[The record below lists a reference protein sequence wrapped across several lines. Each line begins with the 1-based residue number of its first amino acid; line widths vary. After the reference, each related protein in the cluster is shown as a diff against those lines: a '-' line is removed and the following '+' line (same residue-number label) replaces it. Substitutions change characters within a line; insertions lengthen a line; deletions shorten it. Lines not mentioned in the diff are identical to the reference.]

1 MTQPEQSGSSGLTV
15 FLSFLGGALVG
26 GVAAMLLTPR
36 SGADTRKRLVGAA
49 NDTREL
55 AARVPQAVREA
66 SAAAQEAFAGAMK

>member
-1 MTQPEQSGSSGLTV
+1 MTQPEQSGSGGLT
-15 FLSFLGGALVG
+15 LLLTFLGGALAG

-36 SGADTRKRLVGAA
+36 SGADTRKRLLGAA

-55 AARVPQAVREA
+55 AGRVPQAVREA